1 MKFFTYSD
9 YIKSIHSINVNNNLA
24 IKEDEIT
31 YKLTEQN
38 NKKLDKIYNN
48 FIKTILNNEEEIS
61 TFIRIYFRSKKK
73 KELIKVDSEILENK
87 TVIYKEKTKNI
98 FFLLM
103 YITKIDTNI
112 PYTVLRYCME
122 VIRSWKKSNKM
133 NKNAIYPV
141 IIPII
146 IYSGKEEWNIFMNF
160 KRVETK
166 LTTFEKN
173 KVELGY
179 NFIALNKMLKSSV
192 LYNCNTIQKLVLIES
207 IKTI

>member
-24 IKEDEIT
+24 IKEEETT

-48 FIKTILNNEEEIS
+48 FIKAILNNEEEIS

-166 LTTFEKN
+166 LTTFEK
-173 KVELGY
+173 
-179 NFIALNKMLKSSV
+179 
-192 LYNCNTIQKLVLIES
+192 
-207 IKTI
+207 IK

>member
-24 IKEDEIT
+24 IKEEDTT
-31 YKLTEQN
+31 YKLTEHN

-48 FIKTILNNEEEIS
+48 FIKVILNNEEEIS

-73 KELIKVDSEILENK
+73 KELIKVELEISENK
-87 TVIYKEKTKNI
+87 IVIYKEKTKNI

-122 VIRSWKKSNKM
+122 LIRNWKKSNKM
-133 NKNAIYPV
+133 NRNAIYPV

>member
-1 MKFFTYSD
+1 
-9 YIKSIHSINVNNNLA
+9 
-24 IKEDEIT
+24 
-31 YKLTEQN
+31 
-38 NKKLDKIYNN
+38 
-48 FIKTILNNEEEIS
+48 
-61 TFIRIYFRSKKK
+61 
-73 KELIKVDSEILENK
+73 
-87 TVIYKEKTKNI
+87 
-98 FFLLM
+98 M